1 MDADDEILLR
11 RERRVLGEFFPGLVE
26 RLERLG
32 GSFLPVQRPPPP
44 TRYIRTEDKRVLGT
58 SIAFRVREP
67 AVCIAIQLTLEVTS
81 TTRTIVQHSYHLGPG
96 PTGDYILRLCEN
108 SVQGHHFHRRG
119 WEKQY
124 RGGHIP
130 ADRAEQPLSKDPLDF
145 LDEVE
150 HFIKT
155 KKIRIQVKK

>member
-1 MDADDEILLR
+1 MDEDEENLLR
-11 RERRVLGEFFPGLVE
+11 KEKRLFEKFFPGLVG

-32 GSFLPVQRPPPP
+32 GAFLPLQHAPKFFRPD
-44 TRYIRTEDKRVLGT
+44 RQGKCVYGM

-67 AVCIAIQLTLEVTS
+67 NVCVAIALTLEVS
-81 TTRTIVQHSYHLGPG
+81 PGSQRVIKHSYHLGPHLAG
-96 PTGDYILRLCEN
+96 EYILRLCEN

-119 WEKQY
+119 WEKHY

-150 HFIKT
+150 HFIQT
-155 KKIRIQVKK
+155 KQIRIQVKK